1 MKTILVVDDECFL
14 VKTLSVLLEIEGY
27 RVVSAAN
34 GKDGLAQLVKE
45 SPDLVLTDFM
55 MPTADGLELIRG
67 VHALPD
73 FRSLP
78 MVMMSAARKGVALP
92 TRMVRVTVF
101 LSKPFGLDELLPII
115 ERLIGKGEPQ
125 GRPPPVRSSD
135 HGAATVGRL

>member
-1 MKTILVVDDECFL
+1 MKTILVVDDEYFL
-14 VKTLSVLLEIEGY
+14 VETLSVLLETEGY

-45 SPDLVLTDFM
+45 SPDLLLTDFM
-55 MPTADGLELIRG
+55 MPVANGLELMRE

-78 MVMMSAARKGVALP
+78 VVMMSASSKSIALLTHP
-92 TRMVRVTVF
+92 KASPVRLSAF
-101 LSKPFGLDELLPII
+101 LSKPFQKDELLAVI

-125 GRPPPVRSSD
+125 
-135 HGAATVGRL
+135 

>member
-14 VKTLSVLLEIEGY
+14 VRTLSVLLEIEGY

-115 ERLIGKGEPQ
+115 ERLIGKGEP
-125 GRPPPVRSSD
+125 GKVPAPAGIHVRGS
-135 HGAATVGRL
+135 

>member
-14 VKTLSVLLEIEGY
+14 VKTLSVLIEIEGY

-78 MVMMSAARKGVALP
+78 VVMMSASRQDVAFSGHPKDRAL
-92 TRMVRVTVF
+92 RISSF
-101 LSKPFGLDELLPII
+101 LSKPFGVDELLPII
-115 ERLIGKGEPQ
+115 ERLIGKGKQ
-125 GRPPPVRSSD
+125 
-135 HGAATVGRL
+135 